1 MNNNE
6 FYKELENIG
15 INLNDIQK
23 EQFVKWLIKSKNEF
37 SRVEIF
43 NEIIN
48 DLPLFQF
55 GEEYKS

>member
-23 EQFVKWLIKSKNEF
+23 EQKCRRKFKCKN
-37 SRVEIF
+37 
-43 NEIIN
+43 
-48 DLPLFQF
+48 QH
-55 GEEYKS
+55 Y